1 MASTELLTRRA
12 YFIREH
18 IGFLK
23 LKDTF
28 DILDAE
34 TREHLAYATEENPA
48 WLNWTRL
55 LLQKHRM
62 PTTVVVR
69 RLADNAVLLRLK
81 RGWRFL
87 RSRIEVY
94 SGEDELLGY
103 FESKILPLGG
113 GFHVYNAHGVRVADI
128 KGNWI
133 GWDFRFLD
141 AAGQELGLVTKK
153 WAGAGRELFT
163 SADNYLISL
172 SDQGTAQPATAALLL
187 AAGLAIDTLYKETR
201 SQATG
206 APSQDFTYTYNPA

>member
-1 MASTELLTRRA
+1 MNTSDFFGRHA
-12 YFIREH
+12 YFVREH

-34 TREHLAYATEENPA
+34 TREPLGYATEENPA
-48 WLNWTRL
+48 WINWTRL

-69 RLADNAVLLRLK
+69 NLTDDAPVLRLE

-87 RSRIEVY
+87 RSKINVY
-94 SGEDELLGY
+94 DGQHTLLGY
-103 FESKILPLGG
+103 FESKILTLGG
-113 GFHVYNAHGVRVADI
+113 GFHVYNARGIRVADI

-133 GWDFRFLD
+133 GWNFRFLD
-141 AAGQELGLVTKK
+141 AGGRALGLVTKK
-153 WAGAGRELFT
+153 WAGVGRELFT
-163 SADNYLISL
+163 TADNYLISL
-172 SDQGTAQPATAALLL
+172 TDQGTEQPTTAALLL
-187 AAGLAIDTLYKETR
+187 AAGLAIDTLYKEMR

-206 APSQDFTYTYNPA
+206 TLNTDFTYTPA

>member
-1 MASTELLTRRA
+1 MNTNDFFSRPA
-12 YFIREH
+12 YFVREH
-18 IGFLK
+18 LGLLK

-34 TREHLAYATEENPA
+34 TREHLGYATEENPA

-69 RLADNAVLLRLK
+69 TLADDAPVLRLE

-87 RSRIEVY
+87 RSKINIY
-94 SGEDELLGY
+94 DGQHTLLGY
-103 FESKILPLGG
+103 FESKILTLGG
-113 GFHVYNAHGVRVADI
+113 GFHVYNARGGRVADI

-141 AAGQELGLVTKK
+141 AGGRALGLVTKK
-153 WAGAGRELFT
+153 WAGVGRELFT
-163 SADNYLISL
+163 TADNYLISL
-172 SDQGTAQPATAALLL
+172 TDQGTEQPTTAALLL
-187 AAGLAIDTLYKETR
+187 AAGLAIDTLYKEMR

-206 APSQDFTYTYNPA
+206 TLNTDFTYTPA

>member
-1 MASTELLTRRA
+1 MAPASFFNRHT

-34 TREHLAYATEENPA
+34 TQEHIGYATEENPA
-48 WLNWTRL
+48 WVNLTRL

-62 PTTVVVR
+62 PTTIVVR
-69 RLADNAVLLRLK
+69 RLSDDSPVLRLE

-87 RSRIEVY
+87 RSKIRIY
-94 SGEDELLGY
+94 DGQGGLLGH
-103 FESKILPLGG
+103 FESKILTLGG
-113 GFHVYNAHGVRVADI
+113 GFHVYNAHGAPVADI

-133 GWDFRFLD
+133 GWNFRFLD
-141 AAGQELGLVTKK
+141 AGGQALGLVTKK
-153 WAGAGRELFT
+153 WAGIGRELFT
-163 SADNYLISL
+163 NADNYLISL
-172 SDQGTAQPATAALLL
+172 TDKGAAQPATAALLL
-187 AAGLAIDTLYKETR
+187 AAGLAIDALYKETR

-206 APSQDFTYTYNPA
+206 TTTNDFTYTPA

>member
-1 MASTELLTRRA
+1 MDSSQLLNRHA

-34 TREHLAYATEENPA
+34 TQEHLGYATEENPA
-48 WLNWTRL
+48 WINWTRL

-69 RLADNAVLLRLK
+69 RLSDNVVLLRLK
-81 RGWRFL
+81 RGWRFF
-87 RSRIEVY
+87 RSRIEVFG
-94 SGEDELLGY
+94 SENELLGY
-103 FESKILPLGG
+103 FESKILTLGG

-133 GWDFRFLD
+133 GWDFRFLN

-153 WAGAGRELFT
+153 WAGVGRELFT
-163 SADNYLISL
+163 TADNYLISL
-172 SDQGTAQPATAALLL
+172 SDRGTQQPATAALLL
-187 AAGLAIDTLYKETR
+187 AAGLAIDTLYKETC

-206 APSQDFTYTYNPA
+206 TLNQDFTYTPG

>member
-1 MASTELLTRRA
+1 MDSTQLFNRHA

-28 DILDAE
+28 DVLDAE
-34 TREHLAYATEENPA
+34 TKEHLGYATEENPA

-69 RLADNAVLLRLK
+69 RLSDNAAVLRLK

-87 RSRIEVY
+87 RSRVEVLD
-94 SGEDELLGY
+94 EHNELLGY
-103 FESKILPLGG
+103 FESKILTLGG
-113 GFHVYNAHGVRVADI
+113 GFHVYNAHGARIADI

-163 SADNYLISL
+163 TADNYLISL
-172 SDQGTAQPATAALLL
+172 SDRGTAQPATAALLL

-206 APSQDFTYTYNPA
+206 TLTQDFTYTPA

>member
-1 MASTELLTRRA
+1 MLNRHA

-18 IGFLK
+18 VGFLK
-23 LKDTF
+23 LKDSF

-34 TREHLAYATEENPA
+34 SQEHLGYATEENPA
-48 WLNWTRL
+48 WINWTRL

-69 RLADNAVLLRLK
+69 RLSDNAVVLRLK

-87 RSRIEVY
+87 RSRIDVLGSEN
-94 SGEDELLGY
+94 ELLGY
-103 FESKILPLGG
+103 FESKILTLGG
-113 GFHVYNAHGVRVADI
+113 GFHVYNAHDVRVADI

-153 WAGAGRELFT
+153 WAGVGRELFT
-163 SADNYLISL
+163 TADNYLISL
-172 SDQGTAQPATAALLL
+172 STRGTAQPATAALLL

-206 APSQDFTYTYNPA
+206 TINQDFTYTPA

>member
-1 MASTELLTRRA
+1 MLNRHA

-34 TREHLAYATEENPA
+34 TQEHLGYATEENPA
-48 WLNWTRL
+48 WINWTRL

-69 RLADNAVLLRLK
+69 RLSDNVVLLRLK
-81 RGWRFL
+81 RGWRFF
-87 RSRIEVY
+87 RSRIEVFG
-94 SGEDELLGY
+94 SENELLGY
-103 FESKILPLGG
+103 FESKILTLGG

-133 GWDFRFLD
+133 GWDFRFLN

-153 WAGAGRELFT
+153 WAGVGRELFT
-163 SADNYLISL
+163 TADNYLISL
-172 SDQGTAQPATAALLL
+172 SDRGTQQPATAALLL
-187 AAGLAIDTLYKETR
+187 AAGLAIDTLYKETC

-206 APSQDFTYTYNPA
+206 TLNQDFTYTPG

>member
-1 MASTELLTRRA
+1 MALPLPFNRPT

-23 LKDTF
+23 LKDSF

-34 TREHLAYATEENPA
+34 TREPLAYATEENPA

-69 RLADNAVLLRLK
+69 SLPDGAPLLRLE

-87 RSRIEVY
+87 RSKIRIY
-94 SGEDELLGY
+94 DGQGALLGH
-103 FESKILPLGG
+103 FESKILTLGG
-113 GFHVYNAHGVRVADI
+113 GFHVYNAHGAPVADI

-133 GWDFRFLD
+133 GWNFRFLD
-141 AAGQELGLVTKK
+141 AGGQPLGLVTKK
-153 WAGAGRELFT
+153 WAGVGRELFT
-163 SADNYLISL
+163 SADDYLISL
-172 SDQGTAQPATAALLL
+172 TDLGQQQPDTAALLL
-187 AAGLAIDTLYKETR
+187 AAGLAIDTLYKEDQ

-206 APSQDFTYTYNPA
+206 APHNDFSYTYTPA

>member
-1 MASTELLTRRA
+1 MGTAQLLSRRA

-34 TREHLAYATEENPA
+34 TREHLGYATEENPA

-69 RLADNAVLLRLK
+69 NLTDDAPLLRLE

-87 RSRIEVY
+87 RSKIRVY
-94 SGEDELLGY
+94 NAQDELLGY
-103 FESKILPLGG
+103 FESKILTLGG
-113 GFHVYNAHGVRVADI
+113 GFHVYNARGIRVADI

-141 AAGQELGLVTKK
+141 ASGEALGLVTKK
-153 WAGAGRELFT
+153 WAGVGRELFT
-163 SADNYLISL
+163 TADNYLISIT
-172 SDQGTAQPATAALLL
+172 DRGAAQPATATLLL
-187 AAGLAIDTLYKETR
+187 AAGLAIDTLYKEAR

-206 APSQDFTYTYNPA
+206 SPTSDFTYTPG

>member
-1 MASTELLTRRA
+1 MASTQLLNRHA
-12 YFIREH
+12 YFVREH

-34 TREHLAYATEENPA
+34 TQEHLGYATEENPA

-69 RLADNAVLLRLK
+69 RLSDNGVLLRLK

-87 RSRIEVY
+87 RSRIDVF
-94 SGEDELLGY
+94 GENNELLGY
-103 FESKILPLGG
+103 FESKIITLGG
-113 GFHVYNAHGVRVADI
+113 GFHVYNAHGVRVADV

-153 WAGAGRELFT
+153 WAGVGRELFT
-163 SADNYLISL
+163 TADNYFISL
-172 SDQGTAQPATAALLL
+172 SDRGTAQPATAALLL

-206 APSQDFTYTYNPA
+206 TLTQDFTYTPA

>member
-1 MASTELLTRRA
+1 MEANSLLSHRT

-18 IGFLK
+18 LGLLK

-34 TREHLAYATEENPA
+34 TRQHIGYATEENPA
-48 WLNWTRL
+48 WINWTRL

-69 RLADNAVLLRLK
+69 NLTDNAPVLRME

-87 RSRIEVY
+87 RSKIRIY
-94 SGEDELLGY
+94 DGRDELLGY
-103 FESKILPLGG
+103 FESKVLTLGG
-113 GFHVYNAHGVRVADI
+113 GFHVYNAYGARVADI

-141 AAGQELGLVTKK
+141 AGGYSLGLVTKK
-153 WAGAGRELFT
+153 WAGIGRELFT
-163 SADNYLISL
+163 NADNYLISL
-172 SDQGTAQPATAALLL
+172 TDRGAAQPATAALLL

-206 APSQDFTYTYNPA
+206 TTNADFSYTPG

>member
-1 MASTELLTRRA
+1 MVSHPLLSHRT

-34 TREHLAYATEENPA
+34 TREPIGYATEENPA
-48 WLNWTRL
+48 WINLTRL

-69 RLADNAVLLRLK
+69 SLADDAPVLRLE

-87 RSRIEVY
+87 RSKIRIY
-94 SGEDELLGY
+94 DGQGELLGY
-103 FESKILPLGG
+103 FESKILTLGG
-113 GFHVYNAHGVRVADI
+113 GFHVYSARGIRVADI
-128 KGNWI
+128 TGNWI
-133 GWDFRFLD
+133 GWNFRFLD
-141 AAGQELGLVTKK
+141 AGGQALGLVTKK
-153 WAGAGRELFT
+153 WAGVGRELFT
-163 SADNYLISL
+163 NADNYLISL
-172 SDQGTAQPATAALLL
+172 TDRGTAQPATAALLL
-187 AAGLAIDTLYKETR
+187 AAGLAIDALYKEAR

-206 APSQDFTYTYNPA
+206 TTNADFSYTPG

>member
-1 MASTELLTRRA
+1 MASTQLLNRHA

-34 TREHLAYATEENPA
+34 TQEHLGYATEENPA
-48 WLNWTRL
+48 WLNWIRL

-69 RLADNAVLLRLK
+69 RLSDNGVLLRLK

-87 RSRIEVY
+87 RSRIDVF
-94 SGEDELLGY
+94 GENNELLGY
-103 FESKILPLGG
+103 FESKILTLGG
-113 GFHVYNAHGVRVADI
+113 GFHVYNAHGVRVADV

-153 WAGAGRELFT
+153 WAGVGRELFT
-163 SADNYLISL
+163 TADNYLISL
-172 SDQGTAQPATAALLL
+172 SDRGTAQPATAALLL

-206 APSQDFTYTYNPA
+206 TLTQDFTYTPA